1 MRFTTIFLV
10 AAIVL
15 AGAVAFAGDDP
26 VMPKDTE
33 IITTASGLKYCVLV
47 EGKKGGQRPL
57 KSDKVK
63 VHYTGW
69 LEDGTIF
76 DSSVK
81 RGTPAEFGLNQVIA
95 GWTEGL
101 GLMTVGA
108 KHKLIIP
115 YNLAYGEDG
124 RPPKIP
130 AKAELT
136 FEVELLEIV
145 AGPKLPEFH
154 KENPEAQT
162 KGEDGLIYETVK
174 ESKGEKPKK
183 GDNVRVN
190 YAIWSLTGELRDC
203 TEMSKFR
210 MVYPVA
216 AGKHPVKLFNDG
228 VLLMK
233 EGERVRFICPASWTW
248 GDKGAGPLAAPGETT
263 IWELEL
269 MRICIPKPLPEFSL
283 PKGDKV
289 VTTASGLKYEVLKEG
304 KGPSPKKGQQV
315 TVQYAGWLAD
325 GTAFDSS
332 FERGDVADFPVGQV
346 IPGWNE
352 GLQLMKLGAIYKF
365 EIPAKLGYG
374 KQGQMPKIPP
384 DATLIFYVELLKIGF

>member
-1 MRFTTIFLV
+1 MRFTAIFLV
-10 AAIVL
+10 AAIAL
-15 AGAVAFAGDDP
+15 SGAAVFAGDDP

-33 IITTASGLKYCVLV
+33 IVTTASGLKYCVLV
-47 EGKKGGQRPL
+47 KGTGDRCPV
-57 KSDKVK
+57 KTDKVK

-69 LEDGTIF
+69 LENGEIF

-108 KHKLIIP
+108 KYKLIIP
-115 YNLAYGEDG
+115 YQLAYGPDG

-130 AKAELT
+130 PMAELT
-136 FEVELLEIV
+136 FEVELLEIIV
-145 AGPKLPEFH
+145 GPKLPVFH
-154 KENPEAQT
+154 KGNPEAQK
-162 KGEDGLIYETVK
+162 KGEDGLIWETIK
-174 ESKGEKPKK
+174 AGKGETPKK
-183 GDNVRVN
+183 GETVRVN
-190 YAIWSLTGELRDC
+190 YAIWGMKGDLRDC

-216 AGKHPVKLFNDG
+216 VGKHPVKLFNDG
-228 VLLMK
+228 VLLLK
-233 EGERVRFICPASWTW
+233 EGERARFVCPASWTW
-248 GDKGAGPLAAPGETT
+248 GEKGAGPLAAPGEKT

-269 MRICIPKPLPEFSL
+269 MRICRPMPLPAFSL
-283 PKGDKV
+283 PKSDKLI
-289 VTTASGLKYEVLKEG
+289 TTASGLKYEVIKEG
-304 KGPSPKKGQQV
+304 SGPSPKKGQQV
-315 TVQYAGWLAD
+315 TVQYAGWLED

-332 FERGDVADFPVGQV
+332 FERGDLADFPVGQV

-365 EIPAKLGYG
+365 QIPAELGYG

-384 DATLIFYVELLKIGF
+384 DSTLIFYVELLKIGH